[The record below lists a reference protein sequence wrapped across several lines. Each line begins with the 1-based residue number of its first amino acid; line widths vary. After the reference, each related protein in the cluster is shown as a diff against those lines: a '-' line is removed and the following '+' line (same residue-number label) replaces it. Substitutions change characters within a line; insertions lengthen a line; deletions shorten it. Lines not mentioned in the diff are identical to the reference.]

1 MRTRTTRTAAA
12 SEMTQRGLVMTAASV
27 QSVMGAA
34 GARWHHVDCAG
45 ADTRDVAWSSRHACS
60 SKAEPM
66 SLRSNSASQTDS
78 QSVSQTEGQ

>member
-1 MRTRTTRTAAA
+1 MRTRTRTAAA
-12 SEMTQRGLVMTAASV
+12 SEMTQRGLVMTAAP
-27 QSVMGAA
+27 VMGAA
-34 GARWHHVDCAG
+34 GARWHRVDCAG